1 METVSL
7 TRRTDRTSRLATMS
21 SSRLQRQP
29 SAHVSW
35 FDERL
40 QTHKNVVLYFSC
52 CRLPAGI
59 LRICDQARYSFYCLG
74 HFKNVYDD
82 DDEEEEPLLFS
93 PVFLQFQWRLLFTP
107 SSTTATLFITTCQV
121 SDHSAPTDPE
131 LSCTCRIWLVTCTS
145 HMSKLPNPVTSLP
158 SFGSYRVRGVD
169 GSCAKHLAVES
180 YTVIYAANSNSHTYY
195 YCFSITRSLFHSRL
209 KTFLFCKSFPPQR
222 IPQTFTVTSEHIRF
236 YFLVFLFHTF

>member
-1 METVSL
+1 MKIHIEYEYNRLLSEKIDCKMASEWNIIRLACDVAGDSVCCSTRTMETVSL

-59 LRICDQARYSFYCLG
+59 LRICDQARYSFYCLS

-82 DDEEEEPLLFS
+82 DDECRRILILHVDCVCMPSLSGFFFRFHFHSFLASSAAKCKAAQTTKVPLMWGFTWGF
-93 PVFLQFQWRLLFTP
+93 PRLWVWDCDK
-107 SSTTATLFITTCQV
+107 SS
-121 SDHSAPTDPE
+121 
-131 LSCTCRIWLVTCTS
+131 
-145 HMSKLPNPVTSLP
+145 
-158 SFGSYRVRGVD
+158 RVRVD
-169 GSCAKHLAVES
+169 SME
-180 YTVIYAANSNSHTYY
+180 I
-195 YCFSITRSLFHSRL
+195 F
-209 KTFLFCKSFPPQR
+209 
-222 IPQTFTVTSEHIRF
+222 EWMWD
-236 YFLVFLFHTF
+236 

>member
-1 METVSL
+1 ML
-7 TRRTDRTSRLATMS
+7 
-21 SSRLQRQP
+21 
-29 SAHVSW
+29 
-35 FDERL
+35 FCI
-40 QTHKNVVLYFSC
+40 FSC

-74 HFKNVYDD
+74 HFKNVYYDD
-82 DDEEEEPLLFS
+82 DDEKEPLLFS

-107 SSTTATLFITTCQV
+107 SLTTATLFITTCQV

-131 LSCTCRIWLVTCTS
+131 LSCTCRTWLVTCTS

-158 SFGSYRVRGVD
+158 SFSSYRVRGVD

-195 YCFSITRSLFHSRL
+195 Y
-209 KTFLFCKSFPPQR
+209 
-222 IPQTFTVTSEHIRF
+222 
-236 YFLVFLFHTF
+236 